1 MRDDTLCS
9 GQQPSIQGRKAE
21 TGREHSSDAAREP
34 PGLNCGTAAGLS
46 WEGTRKEALQD
57 RYSPQMPIF
66 PVLCPLEDPQGSPT
80 SIL

>member
-1 MRDDTLCS
+1 MTPCAQGNSHPL
-9 GQQPSIQGRKAE
+9 QGRKAE

-34 PGLNCGTAAGLS
+34 PGRNCGTATGLS
-46 WEGTRKEALQD
+46 WESTRKGVLQD

-80 SIL
+80 FIL